1 MLINALPHSD
11 LSVNTTGCCARF
23 NPLGWDGQHLHF
35 RHKPFVRATSRSV
48 MHVPLNMGAAFAR
61 VQRHMAEARVADP
74 DNTIVLSRD
83 LSPWETEHYFAADRR
98 VPDEEM
104 TTLSGDY
111 ITRVFEGPYA
121 RAREWHAE
129 MQDLAQGGDGEP
141 GRVYFYYTTCP
152 KCAKAYGRNFVVGL
166 AEVMRPE
173 AGHDD

>member
-1 MLINALPHSD
+1 M
-11 LSVNTTGCCARF
+11 
-23 NPLGWDGQHLHF
+23 
-35 RHKPFVRATSRSV
+35 
-48 MHVPLNMGAAFAR
+48 
-61 VQRHMAEARVADP
+61 ADP

-83 LSPWETEHYFAADRR
+83 LSPWETEHFFAADRR

-166 AEVMRPE
+166 AEVMAEVSRGLCPRSP
-173 AGHDD
+173 ATGGRSSLKAFHWKVSGRASPRDI